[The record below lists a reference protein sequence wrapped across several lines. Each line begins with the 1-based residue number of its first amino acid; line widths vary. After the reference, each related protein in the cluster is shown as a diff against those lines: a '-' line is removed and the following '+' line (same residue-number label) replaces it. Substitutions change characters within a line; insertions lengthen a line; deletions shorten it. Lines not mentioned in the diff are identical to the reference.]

1 VSVADRTEPEER
13 SSVLACLNDTASLTH
28 SLTHLLHTHTHTSHY
43 SPPRSLTLFI
53 RIVDLESNCCVV
65 PESCP
70 PHSPTLPLPHSPTL
84 TPPLPHSLTPSLQS
98 RAMLPSISESGVHS
112 LSLSLEQ
119 QLESQEESG
128 GAHIVPRIQAS
139 SQQMTLTGYS
149 FLGE

>member
-1 VSVADRTEPEER
+1 MSVADRTEPEER

-28 SLTHLLHTHTHTSHY
+28 SNTHTHTHTHTLLTTHPLGHSLFSY
-43 SPPRSLTLFI
+43 ELLTSKATAVLCRSRAPLTPPLS
-53 RIVDLESNCCVV
+53 
-65 PESCP
+65 
-70 PHSPTLPLPHSPTL
+70 HSPTL

>member
-1 VSVADRTEPEER
+1 
-13 SSVLACLNDTASLTH
+13 
-28 SLTHLLHTHTHTSHY
+28 
-43 SPPRSLTLFI
+43 
-53 RIVDLESNCCVV
+53 
-65 PESCP
+65 
-70 PHSPTLPLPHSPTL
+70 
-84 TPPLPHSLTPSLQS
+84 
-98 RAMLPSISESGVHS
+98 MLPSISESGVHS

>member
-1 VSVADRTEPEER
+1 MSVADRTEPEER

-70 PHSPTLPLPHSPTL
+70 PHSPTLPLPHSL
-84 TPPLPHSLTPSLQS
+84 TPPTPSLTHS
-98 RAMLPSISESGVHS
+98 FPPVPCDAAVHLRVGRALALPLPGAAAGVPGGVWRRAHRAAHTG
-112 LSLSLEQ
+112 LVAADDAHGL
-119 QLESQEESG
+119 QL
-128 GAHIVPRIQAS
+128 PR
-139 SQQMTLTGYS
+139 
-149 FLGE
+149 